1 MIKVPCW
8 IVEVGITMA
17 EFSGFPKGCLPFLV
31 ELKANNERGWFNNNK
46 QRYESLV
53 REPALA
59 FIEIMAPKLTEISTH
74 FQAIARKRGGS
85 LMRVYRDTRFSKDKT
100 PYKTRAS
107 KLAKFMK

>member
-1 MIKVPCW
+1 
-8 IVEVGITMA
+8 MA

-46 QRYESLV
+46 QRYASLV